1 VRCWEGH
8 HGGIDA
14 LAFAPDGPRLASGSL
29 DTTILIW
36 DMPHLPKEKSRTTPL
51 TQKDLEAAWSALASA
66 DAAEAYRNM
75 RTLQSVPEQ
84 TAPFLAERL
93 RPTASPDAERL
104 KRLLAQLDSEEFA
117 HRERATEALRKL
129 GWAAEPA
136 LRKALAD
143 KPSLEARK
151 RIQTLLDSFGELH
164 LPKELVQLLRGIEVL
179 ERVNTPAA
187 RRLLRKLAD
196 SKPGDG
202 LGQQE
207 MSREAKASLER
218 LEK

>member
-1 VRCWEGH
+1 MRVRVRPMAKPSLSLVPTVRS
-8 HGGIDA
+8 I
-14 LAFAPDGPRLASGSL
+14 FSMRRPASQSAGCSA
-29 DTTILIW
+29 I
-36 DMPHLPKEKSRTTPL
+36 RTTSPEE
-51 TQKDLEAAWSALASA
+51 LEAAWSALAST

-75 RTLQSVPEQ
+75 RTLQSVPGQ
-84 TAPFLAERL
+84 TVPLLAEHL
-93 RPTASPDAERL
+93 RPTAPPDAERL

-117 HRERATEALRKL
+117 QRERATEELRKL

-143 KPSLEARK
+143 KPSPEARK
-151 RIQTLLDSFGELH
+151 RIQTLLDSVGELR
-164 LPKELVQLLRGIEVL
+164 LPRELVQLLRGIEVL
-179 ERVNTPAA
+179 ERVNTPDA

-196 SKPGDG
+196 STLGEG